1 MTMEA
6 KIRRERETLFLSSLA
21 VILFFVWGSAKVLFS
36 YIMDPINWIKNVTG
50 SDNPAIT
57 ETGTTVIIV
66 AYILL
71 NLLFR
76 LCIGLPA
83 IKEARADSAGKRIV
97 YLVLAIICLVMEV
110 LTFQL
115 AVIVPIQ
122 GGNIQKLIESGE
134 IIGPLAMFTIE
145 VTSCL
150 VLIQLLISSLKLK
163 YLRHAA
169 KAAGPEV

>member
-1 MTMEA
+1 MEA

-21 VILFFVWGSAKVLFS
+21 VILFFIWGSAKVLFS
-36 YIMDPINWIKNVTG
+36 YILDPINWIKNVTG
-50 SDNPAIT
+50 SENPSIT
-57 ETGTTVIIV
+57 ETGTTVIII

-71 NLLFR
+71 NLIFR

-83 IKEARADSAGKRIV
+83 IKEARADSSGKRVV
-97 YLVLAIICLVMEV
+97 YIVLAAICLVMEV
-110 LTFQL
+110 GTFRS

-134 IIGPLAMFTIE
+134 IVGPLAMFVIE
-145 VTSCL
+145 ITSCL
-150 VLIQLLISSLKLK
+150 ALVQLIISSLKLK

-169 KAAGPEV
+169 KAT